1 MRQLVKER
9 ERGSMGIA
17 GEEMSGANHL
27 RKKARVPNGLWI
39 KCGGCGSI
47 IYKKELERTLHVC
60 AKCNHHHRLTAR
72 QRIALVVDD
81 GTFFEHDGEIEPVD
95 ALRFKDLKRY
105 KERLAVS
112 QKALATKDAILC
124 GEGAIDGRAVMV
136 AAFEFG
142 FMGGSMGSVV
152 GEKIA
157 RLFETGLDKRIPVI
171 IFSSSGG
178 ARMQEGILS
187 LMQMAKT
194 STAIAR
200 FKEHGLP
207 YISVL
212 TDPTTG
218 GVSASFAMLGDIIMA
233 EPRALIG
240 FAGRRVIEQTI
251 RQNLPDNFQTS
262 EYLLDHGMLDMI
274 VARKDMKGLLS
285 RLLSFVRCGAPS

>member
-1 MRQLVKER
+1 MKI
-9 ERGSMGIA
+9 GA
-17 GEEMSGANHL
+17 KEMSEVSHL
-27 RKKARVPNGLWI
+27 RRKGRVPNGLWI
-39 KCGGCGSI
+39 KCSDCGEI
-47 IYKKELERTLHVC
+47 IYKKELERNLHVC
-60 AKCNHHHRLTAR
+60 AKCNHHHRITAK
-72 QRIALVVDD
+72 QRIALVIDE
-81 GTFFEHDGEIEPVD
+81 GTFVEHDAGIEPVD
-95 ALRFKDLKRY
+95 ALRFKDLKKY
-105 KERLAVS
+105 KERLAAS
-112 QKALATKDAILC
+112 QKALTTKDALLC
-124 GEGAIDGRAVMV
+124 GEGAIGGHTVMV

-157 RLFETGLDKRIPVI
+157 RLFETGLEKGIPVI
-171 IFSSSGG
+171 IFSASGG

-207 YISVL
+207 YLSVL

-218 GVSASFAMLGDIIMA
+218 GVSASFAMLGDIILA
-233 EPRALIG
+233 EPKALIG

-274 VARKDMKGLLS
+274 VERKDMKGLLS
-285 RLLSFVRCGAPS
+285 RLLAFVLCGAPS

>member
-1 MRQLVKER
+1 MR
-9 ERGSMGIA
+9 ERGGMKIGA
-17 GEEMSGANHL
+17 KEMSEVSHL
-27 RKKARVPNGLWI
+27 RRKGRVPNGLWI
-39 KCGGCGSI
+39 KCSDCGEI
-47 IYKKELERTLHVC
+47 IYKKELERNLHVC
-60 AKCNHHHRLTAR
+60 AKCNHHHRITAK
-72 QRIALVVDD
+72 QRIALVIDE
-81 GTFFEHDGEIEPVD
+81 GTFVEHDAGIEPVD
-95 ALRFKDLKRY
+95 ALRFKDLKKY
-105 KERLAVS
+105 KERLAAS
-112 QKALATKDAILC
+112 QKALTTKDALLC
-124 GEGAIDGRAVMV
+124 GEGAIGGHAVMV

-157 RLFETGLDKRIPVI
+157 RLFETGLEKGIPVI
-171 IFSSSGG
+171 IFSASGG

-207 YISVL
+207 YLSVL

-218 GVSASFAMLGDIIMA
+218 GVSASFAMLGDIILA
-233 EPRALIG
+233 EPKALIG

-274 VARKDMKGLLS
+274 VERKDMKGLLS
-285 RLLSFVRCGAPS
+285 RLLAFVLCGAPS

>member
-1 MRQLVKER
+1 MKI
-9 ERGSMGIA
+9 GA
-17 GEEMSGANHL
+17 KEMSEVSHL
-27 RKKARVPNGLWI
+27 RRKGRVPNGLWI
-39 KCGGCGSI
+39 KCSDCGEI
-47 IYKKELERTLHVC
+47 IYKKELERNLHVC
-60 AKCNHHHRLTAR
+60 AKCNHHHRITAK
-72 QRIALVVDD
+72 QRIALVIDE
-81 GTFFEHDGEIEPVD
+81 GTFVEHDAGIEPVD
-95 ALRFKDLKRY
+95 ALRFKDLKKY
-105 KERLAVS
+105 KERLAAS
-112 QKALATKDAILC
+112 QKALTTKDALLC
-124 GEGAIDGRAVMV
+124 GEGAIGGHTVMV

-157 RLFETGLDKRIPVI
+157 RLFETGLEKGMPVI

-207 YISVL
+207 YLSVL

-218 GVSASFAMLGDIIMA
+218 GVSASFAMLGDIILA
-233 EPRALIG
+233 EPKALIG

-274 VARKDMKGLLS
+274 VERKDMKGLLS
-285 RLLSFVRCGAPS
+285 RLLAFVLCGAPS

>member
-1 MRQLVKER
+1 MR
-9 ERGSMGIA
+9 ERGGMKIGA
-17 GEEMSGANHL
+17 KEMSEVSHL
-27 RKKARVPNGLWI
+27 RRKGRVPNGLWI
-39 KCGGCGSI
+39 KCSDCGEI
-47 IYKKELERTLHVC
+47 IYKKELERNLHVC
-60 AKCNHHHRLTAR
+60 AKCNHHHRITAK
-72 QRIALVVDD
+72 QRIALVIDE
-81 GTFFEHDGEIEPVD
+81 GTFVEHDAGIEPVD
-95 ALRFKDLKRY
+95 ALRFKDLKKY
-105 KERLAVS
+105 KERLAAS
-112 QKALATKDAILC
+112 QKALTTKDALLC
-124 GEGAIDGRAVMV
+124 GEGAIGGHAVMV

-157 RLFETGLDKRIPVI
+157 RLFETGLEKGIPVI

-207 YISVL
+207 YLSVL

-218 GVSASFAMLGDIIMA
+218 GVSASFAMLGDIILA
-233 EPRALIG
+233 EPKALIG

-274 VARKDMKGLLS
+274 VERKDMKGLLS
-285 RLLSFVRCGAPS
+285 RLLAFVLCGAPS

>member
-1 MRQLVKER
+1 MKI
-9 ERGSMGIA
+9 GA
-17 GEEMSGANHL
+17 KEMSEVSHL
-27 RKKARVPNGLWI
+27 RRKGRVPNGLWI
-39 KCGGCGSI
+39 KCSDCGEI
-47 IYKKELERTLHVC
+47 IYKKELERNLHVC
-60 AKCNHHHRLTAR
+60 AKCNHHHRITAK
-72 QRIALVVDD
+72 QRIALVIDE
-81 GTFFEHDGEIEPVD
+81 GTFVEHDAGIEPVD
-95 ALRFKDLKRY
+95 ALRFKDLKKY
-105 KERLAVS
+105 KERLAAS
-112 QKALATKDAILC
+112 QKALTTKDALLC
-124 GEGAIDGRAVMV
+124 GEGAIGGHTVMV

-157 RLFETGLDKRIPVI
+157 RLFETGLEKGIPVI

-207 YISVL
+207 YLSVL

-218 GVSASFAMLGDIIMA
+218 GVSASFAMLGDIILA
-233 EPRALIG
+233 EPKALIG

-274 VARKDMKGLLS
+274 VERKDMKGLLS
-285 RLLSFVRCGAPS
+285 RLLAFVLCGAPS

>member
-1 MRQLVKER
+1 MREIGGMKI
-9 ERGSMGIA
+9 GA
-17 GEEMSGANHL
+17 KEMSEVSHL
-27 RKKARVPNGLWI
+27 RRKARVPNGLWI
-39 KCGGCGSI
+39 KCSDCGEI
-47 IYKKELERTLHVC
+47 IYKKELERNLHVC
-60 AKCNHHHRLTAR
+60 AKCNHHHRITAK
-72 QRIALVVDD
+72 QRIALVIDE
-81 GTFFEHDGEIEPVD
+81 GTFVEHDAGIEPVD

-105 KERLAVS
+105 KERLAAS
-112 QKALATKDAILC
+112 QKAITTKDALLC
-124 GEGAIDGRAVMV
+124 GEGAIGGHTVMV

-157 RLFETGLDKRIPVI
+157 RLFETGLEKGMPVV

-207 YISVL
+207 YLSVL

-218 GVSASFAMLGDIIMA
+218 GVSASFAMLGDIILA
-233 EPRALIG
+233 EPKALIG

-274 VARKDMKGLLS
+274 VERKDMKGLLS
-285 RLLSFVRCGAPS
+285 RLLGFVLCGTPS

>member
-1 MRQLVKER
+1 MR
-9 ERGSMGIA
+9 ERGGMKIGA
-17 GEEMSGANHL
+17 KEMSEVSHL
-27 RKKARVPNGLWI
+27 RRKARVPNGLWI
-39 KCGGCGSI
+39 KCSDCGEI
-47 IYKKELERTLHVC
+47 IYKKELERNLHVC
-60 AKCNHHHRLTAR
+60 AKCNHHHRITAK
-72 QRIALVVDD
+72 QRIALVIDE
-81 GTFFEHDGEIEPVD
+81 GTFVEHDAGIEPVD
-95 ALRFKDLKRY
+95 ALRFKDLKKY
-105 KERLAVS
+105 KERLAAS
-112 QKALATKDAILC
+112 QKALTTKDALLC
-124 GEGAIDGRAVMV
+124 GEGAIGGHAVMV

-157 RLFETGLDKRIPVI
+157 RLFETGLEKGIPVI

-207 YISVL
+207 YLSVL

-218 GVSASFAMLGDIIMA
+218 GVSASFAMLGDIILA
-233 EPRALIG
+233 EPKALIG

-274 VARKDMKGLLS
+274 VERKDMKGLLS
-285 RLLSFVRCGAPS
+285 RLLAFVLCGAPS

>member
-1 MRQLVKER
+1 
-9 ERGSMGIA
+9 MGIA
-17 GEEMSGANHL
+17 GEEMSGASHL
-27 RKKARVPNGLWI
+27 RKKARVSNGLWI
-39 KCGGCGSI
+39 KCGGCGTI

-60 AKCNHHHRLTAR
+60 SKCNHHHRLTAQ
-72 QRIALVVDD
+72 QRIAIVIDD
-81 GTFFEHDGEIEPVD
+81 RTFVEHYGEIEPID

-112 QKALATKDAILC
+112 QKALGRKDALLC
-124 GEGAIDGRAVMV
+124 GEGAIGGRAVMV

-157 RLFETGLDKRIPVI
+157 RLFEAGLEKGVPVI

-218 GVSASFAMLGDIIMA
+218 GVSASFAMLGDIIVA

-274 VARKDMKGLLS
+274 VERKDMKGLLT
-285 RLLSFVRCGAPS
+285 RLLAFVRCGAPS

>member
-1 MRQLVKER
+1 MKI
-9 ERGSMGIA
+9 GA
-17 GEEMSGANHL
+17 KEMSEVSHL
-27 RKKARVPNGLWI
+27 RRKARVPNGLWI
-39 KCGGCGSI
+39 KCNDCGEI
-47 IYKKELERTLHVC
+47 IYKKELERNLHVC
-60 AKCNHHHRLTAR
+60 PKCNHHHRITAK
-72 QRIALVVDD
+72 QRIALVIDE
-81 GTFFEHDGEIEPVD
+81 GTFVEHDAGIEPVD
-95 ALRFKDLKRY
+95 ALRFKDLKKY
-105 KERLAVS
+105 KERLAAS
-112 QKALATKDAILC
+112 QKALTTKDALLC
-124 GEGAIDGRAVMV
+124 GEGAIGGHAVMV

-157 RLFETGLDKRIPVI
+157 RLFETGLEKGIPVI
-171 IFSSSGG
+171 IFSASGG

-207 YISVL
+207 YLSVL

-218 GVSASFAMLGDIIMA
+218 GVSASFAMLGDIILA
-233 EPRALIG
+233 EPKALIG

-274 VARKDMKGLLS
+274 VERKDMKGLLS
-285 RLLSFVRCGAPS
+285 RLLAFVLCGAPS

>member
-1 MRQLVKER
+1 MR
-9 ERGSMGIA
+9 ERGGMKIGA
-17 GEEMSGANHL
+17 KEMSEVSHL
-27 RKKARVPNGLWI
+27 RRKARVPNGLWI
-39 KCGGCGSI
+39 KCNDCGEI
-47 IYKKELERTLHVC
+47 IYKKELERNLHVC
-60 AKCNHHHRLTAR
+60 PKCNHHHRITAK
-72 QRIALVVDD
+72 QRIALVIDE
-81 GTFFEHDGEIEPVD
+81 GTFVEHDAGIEPVD
-95 ALRFKDLKRY
+95 ALRFKDLKKY
-105 KERLAVS
+105 KERLAAS
-112 QKALATKDAILC
+112 QKALTTKDALLC
-124 GEGAIDGRAVMV
+124 GEGAIGGHAVMV

-157 RLFETGLDKRIPVI
+157 RLFETGLEKGIPVI
-171 IFSSSGG
+171 IFSASGG

-207 YISVL
+207 YLSVL

-218 GVSASFAMLGDIIMA
+218 GVSASFAMLGDIILA
-233 EPRALIG
+233 EPKALIG

-274 VARKDMKGLLS
+274 VERKDMKGLLS
-285 RLLSFVRCGAPS
+285 RLLAFVLCGAPS

>member
-1 MRQLVKER
+1 MKI
-9 ERGSMGIA
+9 GA
-17 GEEMSGANHL
+17 KEMSEVSHL
-27 RKKARVPNGLWI
+27 RRKGRVPNGLWI
-39 KCGGCGSI
+39 KCSDCGEI
-47 IYKKELERTLHVC
+47 IYKKELERNLHVC
-60 AKCNHHHRLTAR
+60 AKCNHHHRITAK
-72 QRIALVVDD
+72 QRIALVIDE
-81 GTFFEHDGEIEPVD
+81 GTFVEHDAGIEPVD
-95 ALRFKDLKRY
+95 ALRFKDLKKY
-105 KERLAVS
+105 KERLAAS
-112 QKALATKDAILC
+112 QKALTTKDALLC
-124 GEGAIDGRAVMV
+124 GEGAIGGHAVMV

-157 RLFETGLDKRIPVI
+157 RLFETGLEKGIPVI

-207 YISVL
+207 YLSVL

-218 GVSASFAMLGDIIMA
+218 GVSASFAMLGDIILA
-233 EPRALIG
+233 EPKALIG

-274 VARKDMKGLLS
+274 VERKDMKGLLS
-285 RLLSFVRCGAPS
+285 RLLAFVLCGAPS

>member
-1 MRQLVKER
+1 MKI
-9 ERGSMGIA
+9 GA
-17 GEEMSGANHL
+17 KEMSEVSHL
-27 RKKARVPNGLWI
+27 RRKARVPNGLWI
-39 KCGGCGSI
+39 KCNDCGEI
-47 IYKKELERTLHVC
+47 IYKKELERNLHVC
-60 AKCNHHHRLTAR
+60 PKCNHHHRITAK
-72 QRIALVVDD
+72 QRIALVIDE
-81 GTFFEHDGEIEPVD
+81 GTFVEHDAGIEPVD
-95 ALRFKDLKRY
+95 ALRFKDLKKY
-105 KERLAVS
+105 KERLAAS
-112 QKALATKDAILC
+112 QKALATKDALLC
-124 GEGAIDGRAVMV
+124 GEGAIGGHAVMV

-157 RLFETGLDKRIPVI
+157 RLFETGLEKGIPVI
-171 IFSSSGG
+171 IFSASGG

-207 YISVL
+207 YLSVL

-218 GVSASFAMLGDIIMA
+218 GVSASFAMLGDIILA
-233 EPRALIG
+233 EPKALIG

-274 VARKDMKGLLS
+274 VERKDMKGLLS
-285 RLLSFVRCGAPS
+285 RLLAFVLCGAPS

>member
-1 MRQLVKER
+1 MR
-9 ERGSMGIA
+9 ERGGMKIGA
-17 GEEMSGANHL
+17 KEMSEVSHL
-27 RKKARVPNGLWI
+27 RRKARVPNGLWI
-39 KCGGCGSI
+39 KCSDCGEI
-47 IYKKELERTLHVC
+47 IYKKELERNLHVC
-60 AKCNHHHRLTAR
+60 AKCNHHHRITAK
-72 QRIALVVDD
+72 QRITLVIDE
-81 GTFFEHDGEIEPVD
+81 GTFVEHDAGIEPVD
-95 ALRFKDLKRY
+95 ALRFKDLKKY
-105 KERLAVS
+105 KERLAAS
-112 QKALATKDAILC
+112 QKALTTKDALLC
-124 GEGAIDGRAVMV
+124 GEGAIGGHTVMV

-157 RLFETGLDKRIPVI
+157 RLFETGLERGLPVI

-207 YISVL
+207 YLSVL

-218 GVSASFAMLGDIIMA
+218 GVSASFAMLGDIILA
-233 EPRALIG
+233 EPKALIG

-274 VARKDMKGLLS
+274 VERKDMKGLLS
-285 RLLSFVRCGAPS
+285 RLLAFVLCGAPS

>member
-1 MRQLVKER
+1 MR
-9 ERGSMGIA
+9 ERGGMKIGA
-17 GEEMSGANHL
+17 KEMSEVSHL
-27 RKKARVPNGLWI
+27 RRKGRVPNGLWI
-39 KCGGCGSI
+39 KCSDCGEI
-47 IYKKELERTLHVC
+47 IYKKELERNLHVC
-60 AKCNHHHRLTAR
+60 AKCNHHHRITAK
-72 QRIALVVDD
+72 QRIALVIDE
-81 GTFFEHDGEIEPVD
+81 GTFVEHDAGIEPVD
-95 ALRFKDLKRY
+95 ALRFKDLKKY
-105 KERLAVS
+105 KERLAAS
-112 QKALATKDAILC
+112 QKALTTKDALLC
-124 GEGAIDGRAVMV
+124 GEGAIGGHTVMV

-157 RLFETGLDKRIPVI
+157 RLFETGLEKGIPVI

-207 YISVL
+207 YLSVL

-218 GVSASFAMLGDIIMA
+218 GVSASFAMLGDIILA
-233 EPRALIG
+233 EPKALIG

-274 VARKDMKGLLS
+274 VERKDMKGLLS
-285 RLLSFVRCGAPS
+285 RLLAFVLCGAPS

>member
-1 MRQLVKER
+1 MKI
-9 ERGSMGIA
+9 GA
-17 GEEMSGANHL
+17 KEMSEVSHL
-27 RKKARVPNGLWI
+27 RRKARVPNGLWI
-39 KCGGCGSI
+39 KCSDCGEI
-47 IYKKELERTLHVC
+47 IYKKELERNLHVC
-60 AKCNHHHRLTAR
+60 AKCNHHHRITAK
-72 QRIALVVDD
+72 QRIALVIDE
-81 GTFFEHDGEIEPVD
+81 GTFVEHDAGIEPVD
-95 ALRFKDLKRY
+95 ALRFKDLKKY
-105 KERLAVS
+105 KERLAAS
-112 QKALATKDAILC
+112 QKALTTKDALLC
-124 GEGAIDGRAVMV
+124 GEGAIGGHTVMV

-157 RLFETGLDKRIPVI
+157 RLFETGLERGIPVI

-207 YISVL
+207 YLSVL

-218 GVSASFAMLGDIIMA
+218 GVSASFAMLGDIILA
-233 EPRALIG
+233 EPKALIG

-274 VARKDMKGLLS
+274 VERKDMKGLLS
-285 RLLSFVRCGAPS
+285 RLLAFVLCGAPS

>member
-1 MRQLVKER
+1 
-9 ERGSMGIA
+9 
-17 GEEMSGANHL
+17 MSEVSHL
-27 RKKARVPNGLWI
+27 RRKARVPNGLWI
-39 KCGGCGSI
+39 KCSDCGEI
-47 IYKKELERTLHVC
+47 IYKKELERNLHVC
-60 AKCNHHHRLTAR
+60 AKCNHHHRITAK
-72 QRIALVVDD
+72 QRIALVIDE
-81 GTFFEHDGEIEPVD
+81 GTFVEHDAGIEPVD

-105 KERLAVS
+105 KERLAAS
-112 QKALATKDAILC
+112 QKAITTKDALLC
-124 GEGAIDGRAVMV
+124 GEGAIGGHTVMV

-157 RLFETGLDKRIPVI
+157 RLFETGLEKGMPVV

-207 YISVL
+207 YLSVL

-218 GVSASFAMLGDIIMA
+218 GVSASFAMLGDIILA
-233 EPRALIG
+233 EPKALIG

-274 VARKDMKGLLS
+274 VERKDMKGLLS
-285 RLLSFVRCGAPS
+285 RLLGFVLCGTPS

>member
-1 MRQLVKER
+1 MR
-9 ERGSMGIA
+9 ERGGMKIGA
-17 GEEMSGANHL
+17 KEMSEVSHL
-27 RKKARVPNGLWI
+27 RRKGRVPNGLWI
-39 KCGGCGSI
+39 KCSDCGEI
-47 IYKKELERTLHVC
+47 IYKKELERNLHVC
-60 AKCNHHHRLTAR
+60 AKCNHHHRITAK
-72 QRIALVVDD
+72 QRIALVIDE
-81 GTFFEHDGEIEPVD
+81 GTFVEHDAGIEPVD
-95 ALRFKDLKRY
+95 ALRFKDLKKY
-105 KERLAVS
+105 KERLAAS
-112 QKALATKDAILC
+112 QKALTTKDALLC
-124 GEGAIDGRAVMV
+124 GEGAIGGHTVMV

-157 RLFETGLDKRIPVI
+157 RLFETGLEKGMPVI

-207 YISVL
+207 YLSVL

-218 GVSASFAMLGDIIMA
+218 GVSASFAMLGDIILA
-233 EPRALIG
+233 EPKALIG

-274 VARKDMKGLLS
+274 VERKDMKGLLS
-285 RLLSFVRCGAPS
+285 RLLAFVLCGAPS